1 MFSGKMLFRND
12 VFESMSVFAIVTF
25 PFRDRI
31 LGESLFISFSIL
43 SMVICQFILFAYCKS
58 SLKYIPSI
66 LIVSFWSFIVISVG
80 KFVVILVFIG
90 STVNVSRLIV
100 APVACFSF

>member
-1 MFSGKMLFRND
+1 MSRGKMLLRND
-12 VFESMSVFAIVTF
+12 VFESMSVFANINF
-25 PFRDRI
+25 PLRDRI
-31 LGESLFISFSIL
+31 LGESLFICFSIL
-43 SMVICQFILFAYCKS
+43 SMVVCQFILFAYCKF
-58 SLKYIPSI
+58 SLKDIPSI

-90 STVNVSRLIV
+90 STVNVSRFIV